1 MLSYL
6 TEARVYNKQ
15 LKDNSALSGSKSNH
29 GDHKKEPEASFPDPL
44 YPPHARWHF
53 MGKPGEI
60 NMTPLVTF
68 HQTLSQSS
76 SFVNLVFFIC
86 LLMSITRPD
95 EVEPTLMALIV
106 NVLSI
111 AHDILWIINV
121 GDSVAAKY
129 WGGWF
134 MFGGIMTIFNL
145 IARLPTAFLL
155 YMDFKQMSN
164 KS

>member
-1 MLSYL
+1 
-6 TEARVYNKQ
+6 
-15 LKDNSALSGSKSNH
+15 
-29 GDHKKEPEASFPDPL
+29 
-44 YPPHARWHF
+44 

-111 AHDILWIINV
+111 AHDILWISNV

-145 IARLPTAFLL
+145 IARLPTTFLL
-155 YMDFKQMSN
+155 YTDFKQMSN